1 MDTIKDVEEALVKKI
16 EMPKRQISR
25 ISDISDREGTFIA
38 EYCACFNKVQA
49 YRKAYNDKGH
59 ADEIA
64 IKAETLM
71 NRPEIEKRIKNEL
84 AKKLDSKLST
94 APHLLM
100 DLIGELMNMDM
111 TDFYED
117 DGLTT
122 KPLSEIPAEKRKFL
136 RIGKPTVNN
145 RTGEVYTTYEIP
157 TFSQALDKLLDVVK
171 LVTTVN
177 AKNPAGDGDLD
188 ETRERR
194 ERILNQ
200 IE

>member
-1 MDTIKDVEEALVKKI
+1 MDTIKDVEDELVKKV

-49 YRKAYNDKGH
+49 YRKAYNDRGH

-64 IKAETLM
+64 IKAEILM
-71 NRPEIEKRIKNEL
+71 NRPEIEKRIRNEL
-84 AKKLDSKLST
+84 SKKLDTKTST
-94 APHLLM
+94 APH
-100 DLIGELMNMDM
+100 ILMNAIEELLNLDIS
-111 TDFYED
+111 DFYED
-117 DGLTT
+117 DGLNI
-122 KPLSEIPAEKRKFL
+122 KPLSEIPPEKRKYI

-145 RTGEVYTTYEIP
+145 RTGDVYPSYEIP

-177 AKNPAGDGDLD
+177 AKNPASDNDLE
-188 ETRERR
+188 ETTERR
-194 ERILNQ
+194 QRILNQ